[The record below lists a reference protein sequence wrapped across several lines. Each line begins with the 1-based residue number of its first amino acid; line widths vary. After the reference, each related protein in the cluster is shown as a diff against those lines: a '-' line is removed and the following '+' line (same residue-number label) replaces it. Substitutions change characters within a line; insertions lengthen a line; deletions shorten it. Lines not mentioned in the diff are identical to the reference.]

1 MIAATDQTAA
11 TQNELNRY
19 LPPGPMLDTLGGAE
33 VLSIDPD
40 NGIVRVRFTARPEF
54 CHTNGTIV
62 QGGFVTAWLDF
73 AMAFATMNRTRGA
86 SNVATLEIKV
96 SFFERV
102 GPGPI
107 VVEGR
112 VRRLGKRVGF
122 LEASLFTEGD
132 RLAATAT
139 STAMLVPLAPAQP
152 EPRRA

>member
-1 MIAATDQTAA
+1 MTPITPTTAA
-11 TQNELNRY
+11 TASDTPLNRY
-19 LPPGPMLDTLGGAE
+19 LPPGPMLDTLGGAQ
-33 VLSIDPD
+33 VLSIDP
-40 NGIVRVRFTARPEF
+40 GAGVVRVAFTARPEF

-73 AMAFATMNRTRGA
+73 AMAFATMNRTGGA

-102 GPGPI
+102 GPGQV

-112 VRRLGKRVGF
+112 VRRLGKRVAF

-139 STAMLVPLAPAQP
+139 STAMLVPLQPPAAPA
-152 EPRRA
+152 